1 VTESS
6 KSEPSN
12 ASNQPGRSLVN
23 IATIVAI
30 ATLLSKLAGLFRQ
43 QAIAAIFGV
52 GPAAGAY
59 SFAYVIP
66 GFLLILLGGI
76 NGPFHSAVVSVLA
89 KKDRKEVAPI
99 IESVTTLVVG
109 LLILVTVA
117 LVIFADPFMHLVAPG
132 LYLSPD
138 EAAAKGLDALTYA
151 DLQQTREIAVAQFK
165 IMAPMAIF
173 AGLIGIGFGT
183 LNAADMYWLP
193 SISPIFSSVAVIG
206 GLGFLALSLGA
217 DVVAPGKA
225 MIAGQALAWATL
237 GGAIIQWLIQ
247 LPVQW
252 RSGLGTLR
260 PRFNFNRPEV
270 KAVLK
275 VLGPATFS
283 SGMLQINVWTDLFFA
298 SFIPNA
304 AAAVSA
310 MSYASLLVQAPL
322 GILSNMILVPFLP
335 IFSKLSS
342 PENWGELKS
351 RIRQSMMMTA
361 VAMLPLGALIIA
373 LALPFVRIIYERI
386 EFDLTASVITA
397 EILVA
402 YGVGMFVYLG
412 RDVLVRVFYSL
423 GDGDTPFRISIVNIG
438 FNALFDYL
446 LVDRFG
452 APGLVLATVGV
463 NVISMV
469 AMLWIL
475 NRRLQGLG
483 LVTWIKPLLGLTVA
497 SVIAGLAA
505 WGVWHV
511 TDFQWGSQGIGLLLV
526 NASLATTIG
535 IVIYGAIAM
544 KLNIPEVESFAAR
557 IKGKIPFLR

>member
-1 VTESS
+1 MTESPNSESPNPS
-6 KSEPSN
+6 KK
-12 ASNQPGRSLVN
+12 AGRSLVN

-43 QAIAAIFGV
+43 QAIAATFGV

-109 LLILVTVA
+109 LLILVSVA
-117 LVIFADPFMHLVAPG
+117 LILFADPFMHLVAPG
-132 LYLSPD
+132 LYITPD
-138 EAAAKGLDALTYA
+138 EAAKKGIDALAYS
-151 DLQQTREIAVAQFK
+151 DLLQTREIAVAQFK

-193 SISPIFSSVAVIG
+193 SISPIFSSLAVIL
-206 GLGFLALSLGA
+206 GLGFLALNMGA
-217 DVVAPGKA
+217 EVLTPEKA
-225 MIAGQALAWATL
+225 MIGGQALAWATL
-237 GGAIIQWLIQ
+237 GGAVLQWLIQ

-270 KAVLK
+270 RAVLK

-342 PENWGELKS
+342 PENWGELKA

-373 LALPFVRIIYERI
+373 LALPFVRIIYERVK
-386 EFDLTASVITA
+386 FDSAASAITA
-397 EILVA
+397 EILLA

-438 FNALFDYL
+438 FNALFDFL
-446 LVDRFG
+446 LVDAFG

-463 NVISMV
+463 NIISMV

-483 LVTWIKPLLGLTVA
+483 LKTWIKPLLGLTIA
-497 SVIAGLAA
+497 SAIAGLAA
-505 WGVWHV
+505 WGVWHG
-511 TDFQWGSQGIGLLLV
+511 TERLWGSAGIFLLLV
-526 NASLATTIG
+526 NASLAAGLG
-535 IVIYGAIAM
+535 IVLYGAIAM
-544 KLNIPEVESFAAR
+544 KLNIPEVQSFAAR
-557 IKGKIPFLR
+557 IRGKIPFLR

>member
-1 VTESS
+1 M
-6 KSEPSN
+6 
-12 ASNQPGRSLVN
+12 
-23 IATIVAI
+23 AT
-30 ATLLSKLAGLFRQ
+30 
-43 QAIAAIFGV
+43 V
-52 GPAAGAY
+52 G
-59 SFAYVIP
+59 
-66 GFLLILLGGI
+66 
-76 NGPFHSAVVSVLA
+76 
-89 KKDRKEVAPI
+89 
-99 IESVTTLVVG
+99 LVV
-109 LLILVTVA
+109 
-117 LVIFADPFMHLVAPG
+117 FADPFMHLVAPG
-132 LYLSPD
+132 LYLSPE
-138 EAAAKGLDALTYA
+138 EALAKGIDALNYA
-151 DLQQTREIAVAQFK
+151 DLVQTREIAVAQFK

-193 SISPIFSSVAVIG
+193 SISPIFSSVAVIA

-217 DVVAPGKA
+217 DVLTPEKA

-237 GGAIIQWLIQ
+237 GGAAIQWLIQ

-260 PRFNFNRPEV
+260 PRFDFNRPEV

-342 PENWGELKS
+342 PENWEELKA

-373 LALPFVRIIYERI
+373 LALPFVRIVYERVK
-386 EFDLTASVITA
+386 FDAAASQITA
-397 EILVA
+397 DILVA

-438 FNALFDYL
+438 FNALFDFL
-446 LVDRFG
+446 LVERYG

-463 NVISMV
+463 NIISMI

-475 NRRLQGLG
+475 NRRLHGLG
-483 LVTWIKPLLGLTVA
+483 LKTWIKPLLGLTMA
-497 SVIAGLAA
+497 SAIAGFIS
-505 WGVWHV
+505 WGIWHG
-511 TDFQWGSQGIGLLLV
+511 TDVLWGSQGILLLLV
-526 NASLATTIG
+526 NASLAAVIG
-535 IVIYGAIAM
+535 IGIYGAIAM
-544 KLNIPEVESFAAR
+544 QLNIPEVEAFAGR